1 MSEASRLEYLAGQ
14 VAALNAFA
22 IALINAHPD
31 LAALQAEYG
40 RLAENQVA
48 LSSPEPV
55 SEAYLNGQQQ
65 TAEPLLALIA
75 ARIRSRGSE

>member
-22 IALINAHPD
+22 IALTDTHPD
-31 LAALQAEYG
+31 REALQSEYG

-65 TAEPLLALIA
+65 TAEPLLANIA
-75 ARIRSRGSE
+75 ARVRSHG